1 MMFPD
6 EKPLCVST
14 IYRHVKT
21 GRLPNIRAKTHFRRK
36 GKRIVRRDANYNT
49 IHPERTIP
57 EWDEAIRMRL
67 RIGDFEGDT
76 VYGTTGKG
84 LLVTLVDRKSR
95 FLFISIIRSRN
106 ARETREAIKR
116 MLKGVPVKASRWTTA
131 RSSRS
136 SGNWKRPS
144 ALRYTSPSR
153 TSHGS
158 ADKLD
163 CWVIQVIDT
172 GGGFDAAKT
181 LRDID
186 SGESD
191 SVGLKSLTLR
201 LKNLCKHMLR

>member
-21 GRLPNIRAKTHFRRK
+21 GRLPNIRAKMHFRRK
-36 GKRIVRRDANYNT
+36 GKRIARRDANYNT

-95 FLFISIIRSRN
+95 FLFTSIIRSRN
-106 ARETREAIKR
+106 ARETREAIER
-116 MLKGVPVKASRWTTA
+116 MTA
-131 RSSRS
+131 RLSIN
-136 SGNWKRPS
+136 GTKR
-144 ALRYTSPSR
+144 ALPP
-153 TSHGS
+153 
-158 ADKLD
+158 
-163 CWVIQVIDT
+163 VP
-172 GGGFDAAKT
+172 
-181 LRDID
+181 
-186 SGESD
+186 
-191 SVGLKSLTLR
+191 
-201 LKNLCKHMLR
+201 